1 MPSTDPTSSTFGLDG
16 RLPTYDGVQADSAPN
31 ARTTAPNTEIRPATL
46 RVPIDI
52 PGLPPETSYSVA
64 RYAGSPRWDKQI
76 NRTSFLAGRP
86 GARSPRPAHP
96 RPAVRVIDSG
106 LLPVLFLSQGICASR
121 EKGVP

>member
-16 RLPTYDGVQADSAPN
+16 RLPTCDGVQADSAPN

-52 PGLPPETSYSVA
+52 PGLPPETSYSLA

-86 GARSPRPAHP
+86 GARSPRPATRA
-96 RPAVRVIDSG
+96 RPSG
-106 LLPVLFLSQGICASR
+106 SSTAGYYLCYSVSGHLR
-121 EKGVP
+121 